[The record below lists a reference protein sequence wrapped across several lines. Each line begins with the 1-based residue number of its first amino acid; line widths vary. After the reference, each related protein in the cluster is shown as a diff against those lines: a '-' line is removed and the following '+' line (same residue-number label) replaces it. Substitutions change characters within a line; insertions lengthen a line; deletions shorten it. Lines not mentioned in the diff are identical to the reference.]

1 MHLRQGYDQVSQS
14 FHQLHGGPPLSGTII
29 NGSHHLTV
37 HLQMQE
43 VPEDFFVDII
53 SQNNFLVASL
63 SDLFANVREH
73 EDMSPQLRQ
82 KAISFENHLT
92 KKFGWDFSQ
101 EEDEY
106 APVVVEL

>member
-1 MHLRQGYDQVSQS
+1 MSKFPNLFISFMADLHFQVY
-14 FHQLHGGPPLSGTII
+14 FFPFVLFYFLYF
-29 NGSHHLTV
+29 
-37 HLQMQE
+37 LQMQE

-53 SQNNFLVASL
+53 SQNNFLVSSL

-73 EDMSPQLRQ
+73 EDMSPLLRQ

-101 EEDEY
+101 EDEEY
-106 APVVVEL
+106 APTVVEL

>member
-1 MHLRQGYDQVSQS
+1 
-14 FHQLHGGPPLSGTII
+14 
-29 NGSHHLTV
+29 
-37 HLQMQE
+37 MQE

-106 APVVVEL
+106 APVVVELWKYNFWMKLSYFTYDTRTAQWGWRLLLFPRQKF

>member
-1 MHLRQGYDQVSQS
+1 MHLRQGHDQVSQS
-14 FHQLHGGPPLSGTII
+14 FHQLHGRSPLSGTII
-29 NGSHHLTV
+29 SGTHHLTV

-101 EEDEY
+101 EADEY
-106 APVVVEL
+106 VPVVVEL